1 MTHKIWF
8 LLLIDLILVMLIVD
22 TVITVEKWLPDSK
35 PQGWVIWAN

>member
-35 PQGWVIWAN
+35 PSNFVLWSN